1 MYVYIQSERRL
12 WTVGHYAP
20 NGKWEPESD
29 HDDPQ
34 AAANRA
40 ARLNGEIDEPLA
52 QENDQLKA
60 QLAEA
65 SCLLEQAHDRINLL
79 ESARNDSIEY
89 NATLV
94 NTLALRDRH
103 VAELEAQLAA
113 VLRTI
118 EAATRASQ

>member
-1 MYVYIQSERRL
+1 MLWSNERIAEEINDIWNRDGEL
-12 WTVGHYAP
+12 YGPNVEPIMQKMRDEYEKSIADLRATIYKQADTV
-20 NGKWEPESD
+20 
-29 HDDPQ
+29 
-34 AAANRA
+34 
-40 ARLNGEIDEPLA
+40 
-52 QENDQLKA
+52 
-60 QLAEA
+60 AEA
-65 SCLLEQAHDRINLL
+65 TCLLEQAHDRINLL